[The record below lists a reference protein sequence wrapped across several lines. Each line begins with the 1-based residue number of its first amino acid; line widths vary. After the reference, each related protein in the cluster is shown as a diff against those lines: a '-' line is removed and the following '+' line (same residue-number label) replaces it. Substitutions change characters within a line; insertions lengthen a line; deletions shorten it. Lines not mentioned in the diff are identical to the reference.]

1 MGTNSKAFN
10 TVLALAQKTLRDTFG
25 MDLVELH
32 RAAEEAEPE
41 STQGGAKK
49 RGAHSIMV
57 DRT

>member
-1 MGTNSKAFN
+1 MGTNTKAFN

-41 STQGGAKK
+41 PTQGGAKK
-49 RGAHSIMV
+49 RGIHSIMD